1 MNQLARVSAFVSFLT
16 FIGFVSPVAADYWD
30 CPDQAGGTWVRP
42 VNHYFDVIPRIVAAD
57 SEAVIDLVPLFD
69 HCRPKPD
76 CTYELVYAPAEHL
89 ALESGW
95 IPDIKTPVKPVD
107 GKFQFRMLFEGE
119 QEHVIYIE
127 EINKDKRRVL
137 GDFRVYSLKEDLL
150 ALRPFKGDFHMH
162 SHKSD
167 GVESPAYVAGACRRV
182 GFDFMALTDHKNYPP
197 SVEAKAAYDG
207 VPIDLRI
214 YPGEEVHP
222 PDNPVH
228 IVSFGANAGIT
239 ELYRDD
245 ETAYRAEV
253 AEIQKGLTDLPPG
266 VNSFQYASCLWT
278 FDKIRERGGMGM
290 FCHVYWFTNH
300 KYYIAEALAT
310 HLFDTQPFDAL
321 ELISGNDRETLIDLD
336 ANALQL
342 ARYHEER
349 AKGKKIP
356 ICGISDAHG
365 CESSETFGR
374 YYTVCFA
381 PSVELPDIIASIKG
395 LNSVAVEAVAGD
407 LPRAYGPFRLVR
419 FTMFLL
425 REVFPQHDEL
435 CFEEGRLMIQYASGD
450 STATERLRL
459 LQGQTARLLDKYWG
473 E

>member
-1 MNQLARVSAFVSFLT
+1 MNQLARVSAFVSFFT
-16 FIGFVSPVAADYWD
+16 FIGFVFPVAADYWD

-57 SEAVIDLVPLFD
+57 TEAVIDLVPLFD

-76 CTYELVYAPAEHL
+76 CKYELVYAPTEHL
-89 ALESGW
+89 ALKSGW
-95 IPDIKTPVKPVD
+95 VPDLKSPVAPVD
-107 GKFQFRMLFEGE
+107 GKYQFRMYFEGE

-137 GDFRVYSLKEDLL
+137 GDFRVYSLKEDLR

-162 SHKSD
+162 SYKSD

-182 GFDFMALTDHKNYPP
+182 GFDFMALTDHRNYPP
-197 SVEAKAAYDG
+197 SLEAKAAYDG

-228 IVSFGANAGIT
+228 FVSFGANAGIT

-245 ETAYRAEV
+245 ETTYRAEV
-253 AEIQKGLTDLPPG
+253 AEIQKGLTDLPPA
-266 VNSFQYASCLWT
+266 VNPFQYASCLWT

-290 FCHVYWFTNH
+290 FCHVYWFTKH

-349 AKGKKIP
+349 AKGRKIP

-365 CESSETFGR
+365 CENSETFGR

-381 PSVELPDIIASIKG
+381 PSADLPDIIASIKG
-395 LNSVAVEAVAGD
+395 LNSVAVEAVAGEM
-407 LPRAYGPFRLVR
+407 PRAYGPFRLVR

-435 CFEEGRLMIQYASGD
+435 CFEEGRLMIQYASGNN
-450 STATERLRL
+450 AAVERLRL
-459 LQGQTARLLDKYWG
+459 SQGQTARLYGRYWG